1 MTNSNHY
8 IFTTTVPMVTKPEK
22 LVTCHEGLLPIM
34 ILHPLVTWFCK
45 IMWQTKTIFYL
56 LPQNLCPQNLAGWW
70 LNLTAFYPQSQMTN
84 HVVLEITW
92 QIKNISPLSQ
102 CLRPQGLVGL
112 EWLLPIKSRDHTIT
126 WCRKIIW
133 ETKTT
138 YPWTQ
143 CLWLSIYEFFP

>member
-1 MTNSNHY
+1 MTLWLRGLTESRDKLKSLFFHYHSSYGHQTWRDANLLLRTPANKFTWSFDLVVLQDHMANSNHY

-84 HVVLEITW
+84 HVVLW
-92 QIKNISPLSQ
+92 
-102 CLRPQGLVGL
+102 
-112 EWLLPIKSRDHTIT
+112 DHVTN
-126 WCRKIIW
+126 
-133 ETKTT
+133 
-138 YPWTQ
+138 
-143 CLWLSIYEFFP
+143 